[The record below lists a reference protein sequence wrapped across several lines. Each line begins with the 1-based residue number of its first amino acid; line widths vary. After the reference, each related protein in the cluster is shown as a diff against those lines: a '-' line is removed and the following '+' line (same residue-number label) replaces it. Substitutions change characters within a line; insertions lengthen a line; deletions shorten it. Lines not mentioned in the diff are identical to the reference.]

1 MKLGEMS
8 DAALQSAL
16 AGEGVIVATGPFRFR
31 IGSRTRGVYE
41 GLRCLYPDFEVA
53 EEGFCD
59 FSVRVDRVA
68 GLRAYWRP
76 QINFFVD
83 GFQPFKPLAEDH
95 AYPLLEWG
103 MNWCIAGH
111 AHHYLLLH
119 AAVLERNGR
128 AIILPGDPGAGKS
141 TLTAALAL
149 SGYRLLSDEMS
160 MIDRDTGLLVP
171 LTRPVSLK
179 NRSIDIVRGFS
190 AAAVLGRV
198 AHDTHKGA
206 VAHLKPPS
214 ASVAQAQLHAV
225 PALIVHPRWQEGSE
239 AVLEPRPKSDA
250 FMRTAG
256 HAFNYE
262 LLGSLGFELMAGLVD
277 RCECYDFR
285 YSRLPEAI
293 ALFDA
298 LTQ

>member
-1 MKLGEMS
+1 MRLGDLS
-8 DAALQSAL
+8 DASLRDALG
-16 AGEGVIVATGPFRFR
+16 GEGVILATGPFRCR
-31 IGSRTRGVYE
+31 IASRTRGVFR
-41 GLRCLYPDFEVA
+41 GLRLLYPDFEVLDD
-53 EEGFCD
+53 GFCD
-59 FSVRVDRVA
+59 FSIRVDRVK
-68 GLRAYWRP
+68 GLRGYWRP
-76 QINFFVD
+76 QISFYLD
-83 GFQPFKPLAEDH
+83 GFEPFKPLAADH

-128 AIILPGDPGAGKS
+128 AVVLPGEPGAGKS

-149 SGYRLLSDEMS
+149 SGYRLLSDEMTI
-160 MIDRDTGLLVP
+160 IDRDTGLLVP

-179 NRSIDIVRGFS
+179 NKSIDIVRAFS
-190 AAAVLGRV
+190 PDAVLGEV
-198 AHDTHKGA
+198 AHDTHKGS
-206 VAHLKPPS
+206 VAHLRPPP
-214 ASVAQAQLHAV
+214 ASVANAHVHAM
-225 PALIVHPRWQEGSE
+225 PAFVVHPRWQEGSE
-239 AVLEPRPKSDA
+239 AVLTPHEKSDA

-262 LLGSLGFELMAGLVD
+262 VLGSTGFDLMAGLID

-285 YSRLPEAI
+285 YSRLPDAI
-293 ALFDA
+293 AMFDA

>member
-1 MKLGEMS
+1 MRLGELS
-8 DAALQSAL
+8 DASLRAALS
-16 AGEGVIVATGPFRFR
+16 GEGLILATGPFRCR
-31 IGSRTRGVYE
+31 IASRAGGVFY
-41 GLRCLYPDFEVA
+41 GLRTLYPDFEVFD
-53 EEGFCD
+53 EGFCD
-59 FSVRVDRVA
+59 FSIRVDRVK

-76 QINFFVD
+76 QIGFSLD
-83 GFQPFKPLAEDH
+83 GFSPFKPLAADH

-128 AIILPGDPGAGKS
+128 AIVMPGQPGAGKS

-149 SGYRLLSDEMS
+149 SGYRLLSDEMTI
-160 MIDRDTGLLVP
+160 IDRDTGLLVP

-179 NRSIDIVRGFS
+179 NKSIDIVRSFC
-190 AAAVLGRV
+190 ADAVFGEV
-198 AHDTHKGA
+198 AYDTHKGT
-206 VAHLKPPS
+206 VAHLRPPQ
-214 ASVAQAQLHAV
+214 ASVANAHLHAM
-225 PALIVHPRWQEGSE
+225 PAFVVHPRWEAGSE
-239 AVLEPRPKSDA
+239 ATLTPRPKSDA
-250 FMRTAG
+250 FIRTAE

-262 LLGSLGFELMAGLVD
+262 LLGSTGFDLMATLID

-285 YSRLPEAI
+285 YSRLNDAI
-293 ALFDA
+293 AMFDV

>member
-1 MKLGEMS
+1 MKLRDMS
-8 DAALQSAL
+8 DAALHSAL

-31 IGSRTRGVYE
+31 IGSRTRSVYE
-41 GLRCLYPDFEVA
+41 GLRRLYPDFEVG

-59 FSVRVDRVA
+59 FSIRVDRVA

-83 GFQPFKPLAEDH
+83 GFEPFKPLAADH

-128 AIILPGDPGAGKS
+128 AIVLPGDPGAGKS

-149 SGYRLLSDEMS
+149 SGYRLLSDEMTI
-160 MIDRDTGLLVP
+160 IDRDTGMLMP

-179 NRSIDIVRGFS
+179 NQSIDIVRGFS
-190 AAAVLGRV
+190 SDAVLGQT
-198 AHDTHKGA
+198 AHDTHKGS
-206 VAHLKPPS
+206 VAHLRPPP
-214 ASVAQAQLHAV
+214 ASVAQSQR
-225 PALIVHPRWQEGSE
+225 PAAPAFVVHPRWQEGSE
-239 AVLEPRPKSDA
+239 AVLTPRQKSDA

-262 LLGSLGFELMAGLVD
+262 LLGSTGFDLMAALID
-277 RCECYDFR
+277 RCECYDFH
-285 YSRLPEAI
+285 YSRLPDAI
-293 ALFDA
+293 ATFDA
-298 LTQ
+298 LTR